1 MGGMFCETD
10 LGDKR
15 RKASAKM
22 RWALLTGCL
31 QAKAGRPFA
40 GDVIE
45 IWVLDGGWIRWF
57 LRPKGIFS
65 GICHSGR
72 RWYKGRLRLLGCV
85 ESLAL
90 V

>member
-1 MGGMFCETD
+1 MEGFAKQIWETRE
-10 LGDKR
+10 GR
-15 RKASAKM
+15 
-22 RWALLTGCL
+22 L

-57 LRPKGIFS
+57 LRPEGIFS
-65 GICHSGR
+65 GICHSGGH
-72 RWYKGRLRLLGCV
+72 WYKGRLWLLGCV

-90 V
+90 I

>member
-45 IWVLDGGWIRWF
+45 IGCWMEAGLDGF
-57 LRPKGIFS
+57 
-65 GICHSGR
+65 
-72 RWYKGRLRLLGCV
+72 
-85 ESLAL
+85 
-90 V
+90 

>member
-40 GDVIE
+40 GECNRD
-45 IWVLDGGWIRWF
+45 WVLDGGWIRWF
-57 LRPKGIFS
+57 
-65 GICHSGR
+65 
-72 RWYKGRLRLLGCV
+72 
-85 ESLAL
+85 
-90 V
+90 

>member
-1 MGGMFCETD
+1 MGGWFCETD

-22 RWALLTGCL
+22 RWALLIGCL
-31 QAKAGRPFA
+31 QAKAGRSFA
-40 GDVIE
+40 GDVIQ
-45 IWVLDGGWIRWF
+45 IWVLEGGWIRWF
-57 LRPKGIFS
+57 LRPEGILS
-65 GICHSGR
+65 DICHSGG